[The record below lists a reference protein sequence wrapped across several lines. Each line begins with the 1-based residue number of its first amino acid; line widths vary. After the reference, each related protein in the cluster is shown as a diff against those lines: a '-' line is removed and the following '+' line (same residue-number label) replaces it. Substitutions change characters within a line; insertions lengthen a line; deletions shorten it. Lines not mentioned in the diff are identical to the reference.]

1 MECDWQCAAAFL
13 ELLDEN
19 RRRAGALLD
28 HLGFG
33 PRITPPRFSRML
45 AGVSLRAYQVANTRS
60 PAILILPAPV
70 KKFYIWD
77 LEPDSSPIRKLLAA
91 GFQVYLLD
99 WARSPGGAAV
109 AGLDH
114 YAHSAI
120 LNCVEAI
127 KRETRQER
135 IFLIGHS
142 LGGTFGAI
150 FSSLHPQS
158 VLGLVQLEAPISFSA
173 GTLSLAAAL
182 FPTVEQITA
191 LKEYPGTLIDLM
203 STCADPYTYQ
213 IEPWIDRLQSNASPA
228 ATALHWRVRRWAL
241 DETPIPSQ
249 LVADVVRNLYREN
262 RFERRLLT
270 VAGKLADP
278 RSIEAPVLCV
288 SDRRSRIVPW
298 STMEAYRRCT
308 QSSDIRVIAYPGEAG
323 VVMQHLGTLVGP
335 RAHTSVWPE
344 IQAWLKEVVTG
355 KTTGAI

>member
-1 MECDWQCAAAFL
+1 MEWDWQRAAVFL
-13 ELLDEN
+13 EQLDET

-28 HLGFG
+28 YLGFG
-33 PRITPPRFSRML
+33 PRITQPRSSRML
-45 AGVSLRAYQVANTRS
+45 AGVTLRAYQAGDSRS
-60 PAILILPAPV
+60 PAILIVPAPV

-77 LEPDSSPIRKLLAA
+77 LQPESSPVRKLLEA

-99 WARSPGGAAV
+99 WAGSPRGPAV
-109 AGLDH
+109 AGLGH

-127 KRETRQER
+127 KTETRQER

-142 LGGTFGAI
+142 LGGTLGAI

-158 VLGLVQLEAPISFSA
+158 VRGLVQLEAPISFGA
-173 GTLSLAAAL
+173 GTFSLAASL
-182 FPTVEQITA
+182 PTVEKVAA
-191 LKEYPGTLIDLM
+191 LKKYPGTLIDLM

-213 IEPWIDRLQSNASPA
+213 IEPWIDRLQSNVFPA

-249 LVADVVRNLYREN
+249 LVADIVKNLYREN
-262 RFERRLLT
+262 RFERRTLGLG
-270 VAGKLADP
+270 GKLADP
-278 RSIEAPVLCV
+278 RSIEAPILCV

-308 QSSDIRVIAYPGEAG
+308 RTSDIRVIAYPGDVG

-335 RAHTSVWPE
+335 HAHTVVWPE
-344 IQAWLKEVVTG
+344 IEAWLKVVRE
-355 KTTGAI
+355 KNH